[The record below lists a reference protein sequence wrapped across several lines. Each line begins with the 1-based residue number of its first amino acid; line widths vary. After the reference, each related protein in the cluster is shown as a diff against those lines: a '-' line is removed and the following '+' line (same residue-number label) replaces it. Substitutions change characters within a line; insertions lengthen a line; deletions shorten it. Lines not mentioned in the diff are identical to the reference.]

1 MVGTNLLSNEI
12 THDHNSDKLE
22 QNQQAHQGRQ
32 QRQVPPPTSDKLFS
46 SSLVAMA
53 KAWYYLVK
61 MENKK
66 ADLVKCC
73 GIEVFGL
80 TAFELAMEDV
90 ELVDEHKGRMAVH
103 EEDE

>member
-1 MVGTNLLSNEI
+1 
-12 THDHNSDKLE
+12 
-22 QNQQAHQGRQ
+22 
-32 QRQVPPPTSDKLFS
+32 
-46 SSLVAMA
+46 MA

-90 ELVDEHKGRMAVH
+90 ELVDEYKGRMAVQ